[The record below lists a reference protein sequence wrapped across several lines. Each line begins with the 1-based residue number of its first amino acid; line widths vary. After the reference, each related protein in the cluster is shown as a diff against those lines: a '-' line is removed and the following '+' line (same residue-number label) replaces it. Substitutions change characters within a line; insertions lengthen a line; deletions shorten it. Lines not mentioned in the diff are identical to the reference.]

1 MELRQFHRQYES
13 TRQVLR
19 SYSEG
24 SRALNFIQ
32 RKILALE
39 FSYEFHGI
47 SQNSFVIEH
56 LWIAA
61 SDNIS
66 CIL

>member
-1 MELRQFHRQYES
+1 MQ
-13 TRQVLR
+13 

-39 FSYEFHGI
+39 FSYEFYGI